1 MRKVRFRDAGSTS
14 TILALAESLVPRRPA
29 RSGGVAFHVRER
41 VAGRLPSMAGL
52 HGFGSNGVDHL
63 CGRPTPRCPD
73 EAFG

>member
-14 TILALAESLVPRRPA
+14 TILALAESLEPGRPA

-52 HGFGSNGVDHL
+52 RGFGSNGVDHL
-63 CGRPTPRCPD
+63 RGGSTPRCQD
-73 EAFG
+73 EAYG